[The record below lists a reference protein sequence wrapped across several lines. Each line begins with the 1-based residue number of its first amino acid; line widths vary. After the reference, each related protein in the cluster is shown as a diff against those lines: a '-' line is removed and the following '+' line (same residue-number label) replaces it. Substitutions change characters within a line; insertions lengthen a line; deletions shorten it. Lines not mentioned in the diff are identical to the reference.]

1 MPSPDSPPPD
11 SRSNKPTMLDIAIA
25 YNRYKFIG
33 NEFLTWL
40 WFTIETDQPFFK
52 TVDETISSIY
62 LGNRI
67 VIENDINDAREMI
80 TIKGD
85 DAGLEEGIL
94 SLRKG
99 AVVIE
104 MNLAYKSENQEW
116 KFTLKG
122 ESLSFSG
129 LKVPETGPV
138 ETAEDI
144 EGMVL
149 EKAYLY
155 EKPIDLVNRLFN
167 VFLKLRSD
175 VKWNQKTVPKM
186 KKWINGSYY

>member
-1 MPSPDSPPPD
+1 
-11 SRSNKPTMLDIAIA
+11 MLDVAVA
-25 YNRYKFIG
+25 YNRYKYLG

-40 WFTIETDQPFFK
+40 WYTIDTDPSYFTRMDQ
-52 TVDETISSIY
+52 TITSLTI
-62 LGNRI
+62 GNRI
-67 VIENDINDAREMI
+67 VLENTVNEKSEIV

-85 DAGLEEGIL
+85 DAGLEEGLL

-104 MNLAYKSENQEW
+104 LNLCCKSENQEW

-138 ETAEDI
+138 EKKDDI
-144 EGMVL
+144 EGLFL
-149 EKAYLY
+149 EKTYLF
-155 EKPIDLVNRLFN
+155 EKILNFVNHCFDD
-167 VFLKLRSD
+167 FLKLRS
-175 VKWNQKTVPKM
+175 VVAWNTTTVPTIRQWLK
-186 KKWINGSYY
+186 G

>member
-1 MPSPDSPPPD
+1 
-11 SRSNKPTMLDIAIA
+11 MLDVAVA

-40 WFTIETDQPFFK
+40 WFTIETNQPFFK
-52 TVDETISSIY
+52 TVDEAITSIN
-62 LGNRI
+62 LGNRM
-67 VIENDINDAREMI
+67 VLENSINDASEII

-85 DAGLEEGIL
+85 DAGLEEGLL

-99 AVVIE
+99 AVVVE
-104 MNLAYKSENQEW
+104 MNISYKAENQEW

-138 ETAEDI
+138 ESKDDI
-144 EGMVL
+144 EGIVL

-155 EKPIDLVNRLFN
+155 EKAIDVVTNLFN
-167 VFLKLRSD
+167 SFLKLRSTD
-175 VKWNQKTVPKM
+175 QWNKTTVPEI
-186 KKWINGSYY
+186 KKWLKQ

>member
-1 MPSPDSPPPD
+1 
-11 SRSNKPTMLDIAIA
+11 MLDVAIA

-40 WFTIETDQPFFK
+40 WFTIDTDQHFLK
-52 TVDETISSIY
+52 TVDESITSLY

-67 VIENDINDAREMI
+67 VLENSINDASEII

-85 DAGLEEGIL
+85 DAGLEEGLL

-99 AVVIE
+99 AVVVE
-104 MNLAYKSENQEW
+104 MNLSYKTENQEW

-138 ETAEDI
+138 ETNADI

-155 EKPIDLVNRLFN
+155 EKAIELVNRLFN
-167 VFLKLRSD
+167 FFLQLRSSLE
-175 VKWNQKTVPKM
+175 WNKQTVPKI
-186 KKWINGSYY
+186 KKWIHI